1 MATSKYTIVLQW
13 ENDVSFQMTC
23 KKNDEQPVIVLKMDE
38 NNHFP
43 YVIEDIKSIC
53 KKFFDAKLKI
63 ICDEMVS

>member
-13 ENDVSFQMTC
+13 ENDVSFQMTS
-23 KKNDEQPVIVLKMDE
+23 KKNDDAPVVVLRTDE

-43 YVIEDIKSIC
+43 DVIEDIKSIC
-53 KKFFDAKLKI
+53 SKFFTARLKT